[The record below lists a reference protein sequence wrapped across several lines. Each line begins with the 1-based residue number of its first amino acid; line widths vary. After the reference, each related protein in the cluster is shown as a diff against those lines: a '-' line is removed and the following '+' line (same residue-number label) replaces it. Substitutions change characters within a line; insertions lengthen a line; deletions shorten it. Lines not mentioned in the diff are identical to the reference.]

1 MTEFTISDPEG
12 YDITTLL
19 DTSTDEYIICGDLF
33 DSTSTKKGIPSD
45 AIHSNLKSNNL
56 KNIRTILNNNIKLIF
71 GNRDLNKLKCRYLN
85 ELGDSNELVVKFNN
99 GNIDLSINSYQD
111 LKKILSK
118 EPWKIDSMNEWYT
131 FWAKDVGSKKDWTSK
146 TDYTNQP
153 FFARFIEI
161 FGGDNVKGTMSA
173 DNLLYT
179 IPYEIGIYS
188 TDEDYNAFIV
198 LAIFKSMLLS
208 EYIKTDES
216 IKGMTNSSAVKG
228 WLYNL
233 FTSSKNKSCSI
244 SKNAN
249 KVFLYSHGG
258 ITKSLL
264 DLYLDPSS
272 PGKIQKIP
280 YSLVPNTPVTDKIYE
295 YLVNAY
301 KYYESQTVEP
311 TVKIIT
317 TAKQIEPS
325 IIDPESVYIGV
336 DELKKSKD
344 VINKT
349 YTEYMKVLEEKYDV
363 NLDLPLEI
371 NKKYQH
377 IEELVGG
384 FFNKVENEPIYDY
397 KILEQLCEY
406 VNSCFTTHIKAI
418 FDSTTFMEKP
428 NSSMLFMLLMT
439 APFSCTNFVTKLNNK
454 SLCDNIL
461 DVRTLSPILPGI
473 DNMRKN
479 YMFIKDGN
487 TQLDLYQV
495 IGHVPLGYA
504 AIVDNF
510 TNTVNSNIYNT
521 YLINMDVSNSFHS
534 DDMNKLKDGN
544 LVSKTILVNNN
555 GKLSIDSVI
564 NLDLEK
570 QPAVLYTSE
579 YINDTS
585 ALVGNNLKYDKKLV
599 VSKELFDNLKDKKEY
614 KFEFKTD
621 LSSLVGLDKTGTF
634 ASPSEF
640 SINYHG
646 TTIIDGKMYFIF
658 THLSGK
664 ISFKKTLLALN
675 ETDFN
680 LFTSVEK
687 SYRNKYLKYKNKY
700 LELRSNYMR
709 AVL

>member
-12 YDITTLL
+12 YDITTLI
-19 DTSTDEYIICGDLF
+19 DTTSNIIICGDLF

-45 AIHSNLKSNNL
+45 SIHSNLKSNNL
-56 KNIRTILNNNIKLIF
+56 KNIRTIINNTNIKLIF
-71 GNRDLNKLKCRYLN
+71 GNRDLNKVKCRYLN
-85 ELGDSNELVVKFNN
+85 ELGGNNELVTKFNN
-99 GNIDLSINSYQD
+99 GNIDLSISTYQD

-146 TDYTNQP
+146 TDYTSQP
-153 FFARFIEI
+153 FFARFTEI

-179 IPYEIGIYS
+179 IPYEIGINS
-188 TDEDYNAFIV
+188 KDEDYNAFLV
-198 LAIFKSMLLS
+198 LAIFKSMLLN
-208 EYIKTDES
+208 EYIKTEEP
-216 IKGMTNSSAVKG
+216 INGITNSSAVKG

-233 FTSSKNKSCSI
+233 FTSSKNQSCLI

-295 YLVNAY
+295 YLVDAF
-301 KYYESQTVEP
+301 KYYESKTVEP
-311 TVKIIT
+311 AMKIIT

-336 DELKKSKD
+336 RELEQSKD
-344 VINKT
+344 VINKK
-349 YTEYMKVLEEKYDV
+349 YTEYMKVLEDKYNV

-371 NKKYQH
+371 NND
-377 IEELVGG
+377 LVGG

-428 NSSMLFMLLMT
+428 DSSMLFMLLMT

-461 DVRTLSPILPGI
+461 DVRTLSPILPGV

-495 IGHVPLGYA
+495 IGHVPLGYS

-521 YLINMDVSNSFHS
+521 FLISMDVSNSFHS
-534 DDMNKLKDGN
+534 DDINKLKDGN
-544 LVSKTILVNNN
+544 LVSKTILVRNLD
-555 GKLSIDSVI
+555 GTLSIDSVI

-579 YINDTS
+579 YNFYNEAS
-585 ALVGNNLKYDKKLV
+585 ALAGTGLKYDKKLV
-599 VSKELFDNLKDKKEY
+599 VSKELFDSLKDKNEY

-621 LSSLVGLDKTGTF
+621 FSSLVGLDKTGTST
-634 ASPSEF
+634 SPSNF

-646 TTIIDGKMYFIF
+646 TTMIDGKMYFIF

-664 ISFKKTLLALN
+664 IAFKKTLLALN

-680 LFTSVEK
+680 LFTAKDAEK

-700 LELRSNYMR
+700 ITLRKQGNNI
-709 AVL
+709 